1 MNKSHEIE
9 LSKTLQV
16 KYQKYIKKFTQ
27 DFSLPEQKFINHNV
41 FGILSSR
48 SCIVRRVSQ
57 NLKESISLKKTSK
70 RLSYHLSKDHFDTKL
85 SNNLLRAQSR
95 KLNED
100 SIIIADPGDIM
111 KKYAKKMEGLSSVRD
126 GSKGEWGKGYDVL
139 DFISV
144 DASSDKKLKIKPL
157 VSDLYSA
164 EMEEGTLKTKFFNR
178 VNDIQ
183 VYSNNKGIF
192 TLDRGYDDKK
202 VINYLYTNNA
212 RFIIRSKGIR
222 DVYYEGEKMSFSEVS
237 RKVELSNKFTGRTRN
252 EQILAGAVKVSVP
265 VDPHPRKK
273 NATLVPITLIVARY
287 KTRGKLGGF
296 FYLFCS
302 FPGCEMTEEET
313 MRKALHCYKIRWK
326 IEEVY
331 RQVKCDFN
339 WESIQLMKYQ
349 SLKTFNALLLAAL
362 IFLYDL
368 ESMKLQFAQTYTCL
382 MLESKNKLKE
392 LSKFIYY
399 RLSLALSY
407 CFQFMKKY
415 HKCMYKK
422 QKTYN
427 LQTELAWL

>member
-1 MNKSHEIE
+1 
-9 LSKTLQV
+9 
-16 KYQKYIKKFTQ
+16 
-27 DFSLPEQKFINHNV
+27 
-41 FGILSSR
+41 
-48 SCIVRRVSQ
+48 
-57 NLKESISLKKTSK
+57 
-70 RLSYHLSKDHFDTKL
+70 
-85 SNNLLRAQSR
+85 
-95 KLNED
+95 
-100 SIIIADPGDIM
+100 
-111 KKYAKKMEGLSSVRD
+111 
-126 GSKGEWGKGYDVL
+126 
-139 DFISV
+139 
-144 DASSDKKLKIKPL
+144 
-157 VSDLYSA
+157 
-164 EMEEGTLKTKFFNR
+164 MEEGTLKTKFFNR

-202 VINYLYTNNA
+202 VIDYLYRNDA
-212 RFIIRSKGIR
+212 SFIIRSKGIR
-222 DVYYEGEKMSFSEVS
+222 DVYYEGDKMSFSEVS

-302 FPGCEMTEEET
+302 FPGWEMTEEET

-422 QKTYN
+422 QKNYN
-427 LQTELAWL
+427 LQTELACL

>member
-1 MNKSHEIE
+1 MYRTDEIE

-16 KYQKYIKKFTQ
+16 KYKRYIRKFTQ
-27 DFSLPEQKFINHNV
+27 DFSLPEQKFINHTV

-70 RLSYHLSKDHFDTKL
+70 RLSYHLPKEHFDTKL
-85 SNNLLRAQSR
+85 SDNLLRMQSI
-95 KLNED
+95 KLNEE

-126 GSKGEWGKGYDVL
+126 GSKGEWGKGYDIL
-139 DFISV
+139 DFVSV
-144 DASSDKKLKIKPL
+144 DVGFDKKVKIKPL

-164 EMEEGTLKTKFFNR
+164 EMEEVTLKTKFFNR
-178 VNDIQ
+178 INDIQ

-192 TLDRGYDDKK
+192 TVDRGYDDKK
-202 VINYLYTNNA
+202 VIDYFYRNDASFVL
-212 RFIIRSKGIR
+212 RSKGVR
-222 DVYYEGEKMSFSEVS
+222 DVYYKGEKMSFSKVS
-237 RKVELSNKFTGRTRN
+237 RKACLSYTFTGRSRH
-252 EQILAGAVKVSVP
+252 EQLLAGAVQVSVP

-273 NATLVPITLIVARY
+273 NAVLAPITLIVARY
-287 KTRGKLGGF
+287 KTGKKLGGF

-302 FPGCEMTEEET
+302 FPTHEMSEEKLIE
-313 MRKALHCYKIRWK
+313 KALRCYRIRWK

-331 RQVKCDFN
+331 RQVKSDFN

-349 SLKTFNALLLAAL
+349 SLKTFNSLLLAAL

-392 LSKFIYY
+392 LSKFVYY

-415 HKCMYKK
+415 HKLKYKNHK
-422 QKTYN
+422 SYD
-427 LQTELAWL
+427 LQTVLVCI